1 MKISPARTAAF
12 DVLLRI
18 ETEKAFSSHLLAAY
32 EENLSTRDRSLCHE
46 LTLGILRRQIYLDRL
61 IDQFSGKRLDAAV
74 RIALRLGLYQIYFL
88 DKIPHHSAINES
100 VNLAQRAKKT
110 SAKGLVNAVLR
121 RATREPV
128 KFDLADEIEQVS
140 VETSH
145 PAWLLEK
152 WVGEFGWEEMAR
164 LAVANNRIPETAF
177 RFTRN
182 FQHRDRWEREENI
195 RASEYVDGCFIADG
209 PSDQLRKAAAAGDIY
224 FQDEASQMVAA
235 AVQLRS
241 GSRFLDVCASP
252 GSKTTQIAECG
263 LRIADSSGPTQF
275 FAGDLHWNRVEF
287 LRENCLRQGVGFV
300 NIVQYDAERSL
311 PFADEA
317 FDSVLVDAPCS
328 GTGTIRHNPE
338 IRYFLKP
345 DDFAELQ
352 DKQLRILKN
361 ASKLVT
367 SGGTLVY
374 STCSL
379 EREENEAVCEAFLR
393 DNADFRL
400 VKPNVPER
408 FLTELGFARTFPQRD
423 DMDGFFVAKFTRE

>member
-182 FQHRDRWEREENI
+182 F
-195 RASEYVDGCFIADG
+195 
-209 PSDQLRKAAAAGDIY
+209 
-224 FQDEASQMVAA
+224 
-235 AVQLRS
+235 
-241 GSRFLDVCASP
+241 
-252 GSKTTQIAECG
+252 
-263 LRIADSSGPTQF
+263 
-275 FAGDLHWNRVEF
+275 
-287 LRENCLRQGVGFV
+287 
-300 NIVQYDAERSL
+300 
-311 PFADEA
+311 
-317 FDSVLVDAPCS
+317 
-328 GTGTIRHNPE
+328 
-338 IRYFLKP
+338 
-345 DDFAELQ
+345 
-352 DKQLRILKN
+352 
-361 ASKLVT
+361 
-367 SGGTLVY
+367 
-374 STCSL
+374 
-379 EREENEAVCEAFLR
+379 
-393 DNADFRL
+393 
-400 VKPNVPER
+400 
-408 FLTELGFARTFPQRD
+408 
-423 DMDGFFVAKFTRE
+423 

>member
-1 MKISPARTAAF
+1 
-12 DVLLRI
+12 
-18 ETEKAFSSHLLAAY
+18 
-32 EENLSTRDRSLCHE
+32 
-46 LTLGILRRQIYLDRL
+46 
-61 IDQFSGKRLDAAV
+61 
-74 RIALRLGLYQIYFL
+74 
-88 DKIPHHSAINES
+88 
-100 VNLAQRAKKT
+100 
-110 SAKGLVNAVLR
+110 
-121 RATREPV
+121 
-128 KFDLADEIEQVS
+128 
-140 VETSH
+140 
-145 PAWLLEK
+145 
-152 WVGEFGWEEMAR
+152 
-164 LAVANNRIPETAF
+164 
-177 RFTRN
+177 
-182 FQHRDRWEREENI
+182 
-195 RASEYVDGCFIADG
+195 
-209 PSDQLRKAAAAGDIY
+209 
-224 FQDEASQMVAA
+224 
-235 AVQLRS
+235 
-241 GSRFLDVCASP
+241 
-252 GSKTTQIAECG
+252 
-263 LRIADSSGPTQF
+263 
-275 FAGDLHWNRVEF
+275 
-287 LRENCLRQGVGFV
+287 V